1 MNFLIIM
8 FGALILLVGSIVI
21 VNPELIFNVLLK
33 NSNKLWLHVTAVIA
47 RLLLGA
53 LLIYQADASKYPHV
67 MEVIGW
73 IAVVAAIILILIGRE
88 RFAQLISW
96 AATLVKSFGR
106 VAGLLAV
113 GFGAFLIYAF
123 V

>member
-21 VNPELIFNVLLK
+21 VKPELIFNVLLK
-33 NSNKLWLHVTAVIA
+33 NSNKLWLHVTAVLV

-53 LLIYQADASKYPHV
+53 LLIYQAGASKYPHV
-67 MEVIGW
+67 IEVIGW

-113 GFGAFLIYAF
+113 GFGAFLVYAF

>member
-1 MNFLIIM
+1 MNFLIIL
-8 FGALILLVGSIVI
+8 FGALILLIGSIVI
-21 VNPELIFNVLLK
+21 VKPDLIFNVLLK
-33 NSNKLWLHVTAVIA
+33 NSNQLWLHVTAVLV

-53 LLIYQADASKYPHV
+53 LLIYQAGVSKYPHAI
-67 MEVIGW
+67 EVIGW
-73 IAVVAAIILILIGRE
+73 IAVAAAIILIVIGRE
-88 RFAQLISW
+88 RFVQLISW